1 MMDGHTNH
9 GAKTMTDQ
17 NNNAETASASA
28 SETASDLINE
38 VGDEVGAYASAGAT
52 GGAFDSAVV
61 CLDDARACYRRGDY
75 TYAAQRAERALSW
88 LYPRT
93 RR

>member
-1 MMDGHTNH
+1 
-9 GAKTMTDQ
+9 MTYQ
-17 NNNAETASASA
+17 TNNAETAEAV
-28 SETASDLINE
+28 SDLINE
-38 VGDEVGAYASAGAT
+38 VGDEIGGYASVGAT
-52 GGAFDSAVV
+52 GGDFDSAVI